1 MKILFIMHTSLLDGS
16 TFSLFNLMRELQK
29 KCVEMVLV
37 IPGNNKLSDDFI
49 QYLEG
54 IKVDLRR
61 VDLGLSVITSFPQR
75 KKSLLR
81 WFLRIIKLPFQKIIS
96 KRKLI
101 HIIN

>member
-49 QYLEG
+49 QNEYRLPDLEKALLEHAEG
-54 IKVDLRR
+54 KVIKNC
-61 VDLGLSVITSFPQR
+61 
-75 KKSLLR
+75 
-81 WFLRIIKLPFQKIIS
+81 IIYD
-96 KRKLI
+96 
-101 HIIN
+101 